1 MAFMSSKLSHVIEYV
16 QKQIRENPVLEN
28 FPYWVAGFLVGAL
41 AILYSGLFDKSIELC
56 RWILTEHPS
65 WLFISA
71 PLCFVFGRWIVEKYA
86 TAAGGSGVPQVIQ
99 ALNLESP
106 QHNSQIE
113 EILSLKVASIVV
125 LSSVICVLGS
135 GALGREGPMVHIGA
149 CLFYVVGKKF
159 GKIWPVIEHRSWIMA
174 GAAAGIAA
182 AFNAPLAGVVF
193 VLEELAAQHFHRF
206 KTAVLTAAIIGGV
219 VSQWISGKYLFL
231 GYPKLGVVPLSSIP
245 WSLGLGV
252 LAGIVSVPFLLM
264 GSTGVRKWFAFYF
277 HTRIQVAAATGILVA
292 AIAVF
297 LNQNSIGGGI
307 SVIQNLLFEPDFRAD
322 WSLILARFLA
332 TTLSHLSG
340 CAGGFLAPSLAL
352 GAAIGSWF
360 STVTNYSNHNLLVL
374 VGMSAFLSA
383 VVRAPFTAWVIVM
396 EMTDRRSAVF
406 PLMVASLVS
415 YGTSR
420 FIHQRIKKHESS

>member
-1 MAFMSSKLSHVIEYV
+1 MVFRSV
-16 QKQIRENPVLEN
+16 QLQRSIDYLQKKIRENPVLES
-28 FPYWVAGFLVGAL
+28 FPYWVAGFFVGVL
-41 AILYSGLFDKSIELC
+41 AIFYSGLFEKAIDAC
-56 RWILTEHPS
+56 RWILSDHPS
-65 WLFISA
+65 WLFLSA
-71 PLCFVFGRWIVEKYA
+71 PLCFILGRWLVEKYA
-86 TAAGGSGVPQVIQ
+86 PSAGGSGVPQVIQ
-99 ALNLESP
+99 ALNMESP
-106 QHNSQIE
+106 RQNHQIE
-113 EILSLKVASIVV
+113 EVLSLKVAGIVI

-219 VSQWISGKYLFL
+219 VSQWLSGRYLFL
-231 GYPKLGVVPLSSIP
+231 GYPKLGIVPLSSIP
-245 WSLGLGV
+245 WALGLGV
-252 LAGIVSVPFLLM
+252 LAGVVSVPFLFM
-264 GSTGVRKWFAFYF
+264 GSNRVRDWFSQYF
-277 HTRIQVAAATGILVA
+277 QTRIQIAAATGILVA

-297 LNQNSIGGGI
+297 LNPNSIGGGI
-307 SVIQNLLFEPDFRAD
+307 SVIQDLLFEPDFRAD
-322 WSLILARFLA
+322 WTLVAARFLA

-360 STVTNYSNHNLLVL
+360 SSVTDYSNHNLLVL

-420 FIHQRIKKHESS
+420 FIHQRLKG

>member
-1 MAFMSSKLSHVIEYV
+1 MFSHFKTLLLNL

-28 FPYWVAGFLVGAL
+28 FPYWIAGFLVGIL
-41 AILYSGLFDKSIELC
+41 AIFYSAVFEAAIELC
-56 RWILTEHPS
+56 RWVLTEHRS
-65 WLFISA
+65 WLFVLA
-71 PLCFVFGRWIVEKYA
+71 PFCFVVGRLIVERIA
-86 TAAGGSGVPQVIQ
+86 PSAGGSGVPQVIQ
-99 ALNLESP
+99 ALSLESP
-106 QHNSQIE
+106 RQNNEIE
-113 EILSLKVASIVV
+113 DILSLKVASVV
-125 LSSVICVLGS
+125 ILSSVFCVLGS

-159 GKIWPVIEHRSWIMA
+159 GRIWPVIEHRSWIMA

-193 VLEELAAQHFHRF
+193 VLEELAQQHFHRF

-219 VSQWISGKYLFL
+219 VSQWLSGRYLFL

-245 WSLGLGV
+245 WALGLGI
-252 LAGIVSVPFLLM
+252 LAGLVSVPFLLM
-264 GSTGVRKWFAFYF
+264 GSNRVRGWFKLYF
-277 HTRIQVAAATGILVA
+277 RTRIQIAAATGILAA

-297 LNQNSIGGGI
+297 LNSNSIGGGI
-307 SVIQNLLFEPDFRAD
+307 SVIQDLLFEPGFRAD

-360 STVTNYSNHNLLVL
+360 SVVTDYSNHNLLVI

-396 EMTDRRSAVF
+396 EMTDRRSAIF
-406 PLMVASLVS
+406 PLMVASIAS

-420 FIHQRIKKHESS
+420 FLEQRLRSKNWYE